1 MQKRH
6 SLLYRYYN
14 LRENNSRIWIIKRN
28 VFFENSLRI
37 FQFASKPT
45 MKTMDGDFIFC
56 DNFVKE
62 YKPFRRIEKKE
73 MNNYQN
79 YQEILQSE
87 RTFENLKLLN
97 FIKSEIKFLQ
107 S

>member
-1 MQKRH
+1 MDIITYVKTIQEFE
-6 SLLYRYYN
+6 LLKEMFFN
-14 LRENNSRIWIIKRN
+14 ENT
-28 VFFENSLRI
+28 LRI

-56 DNFVKE
+56 HHFVKE
-62 YKPFRRIEKKE
+62 YKPFKRIEKKE
-73 MNNYQN
+73 IDQLYQN
-79 YQEILQSE
+79 YKEILQSE

>member
-1 MQKRH
+1 
-6 SLLYRYYN
+6 
-14 LRENNSRIWIIKRN
+14 
-28 VFFENSLRI
+28 
-37 FQFASKPT
+37 

-56 DNFVKE
+56 HHFVKE

>member
-1 MQKRH
+1 MDIITYVKTIQEFE
-6 SLLYRYYN
+6 LLKEMFFN
-14 LRENNSRIWIIKRN
+14 ENT
-28 VFFENSLRI
+28 LRI

-73 MNNYQN
+73 IDQLYQN
-79 YQEILQSE
+79 YKEILQSE

-97 FIKSEIKFLQ
+97 FIKTEIKFLQ